1 MAMMH
6 FAPRKIPWS
15 VQGLTDMGC
24 QHPGRTLRWQRGRAW
39 WGLCVLLAAMLGAL
53 LSGGCGELAEPKKLP
68 RDAAQFRT
76 YGDYFEID
84 RRDGKGW
91 QRFFIKGVNLAIAK
105 PGYFPGELSAT
116 REDYRRWFA
125 QIAEMNVN
133 VIRLYT
139 LHFPVF
145 YQSLYEWNTQ
155 HPDKVLYVM
164 HGVWLDEIEHCEH
177 AEGCDYITERSH
189 QLEEEVRHVVDCVH
203 GQGDVP
209 VRFGKAYGIYRTDIS
224 PWVMAFLPGH
234 EMDGNMT
241 KLANERYEGYDH
253 YEGRYLRVES
263 ALPIETWV
271 ARGLDYLA
279 AYDLERYGAER
290 PLGWSNWPALDPIH
304 HPTEPS
310 TFLQDVV
317 DVNFGKFQSK
327 PGFDRGVFV
336 SYHVYPFNPEFIIYG
351 EDYVKQVDRYGKINS
366 YLGYLKD
373 LKAHHKGVP
382 LLIAEYGIPSSQ
394 GVAHINPNAYDHGG
408 YDEEQMADIVIDQ
421 THACIDAGAAGVI
434 LFEWI
439 DEWFKRTWICTP
451 TMLPADRGPLWYDV
465 ISPEESFGIISY
477 YPVPGM
483 SREID
488 GKIDDWLA
496 LPNTFELL
504 QQTKAPLAP
513 VGDGKDDHRTLLGA
527 WAAYDP
533 AYLFFRIKAA
543 TKDLFS
549 LQDQVLLIGLST
561 SDGDTGDKRFAP
573 IPELQTA
580 ADLGFES
587 WLVLDGAGETYSL
600 LVDDVYDP
608 TPRLNGGVQA
618 GGIPLTN
625 DNGKFQLANHIIN
638 NNAQYIAEGKTVIP
652 KKQFF
657 AGGKL
662 RVGPSHHSQ
671 LTHLLPGPDGEL
683 EVRLPWHVLWITD
696 PSGHHVLW
704 DNVDTKGVFDVQKT
718 TGVRV
723 LVLSAVKKPDGTLQ
737 VVDALPRGA
746 WNGQPIAAGMLPLY
760 LWPGWDKI
768 NSEERR
774 KPVFYDLKALFAE
787 DL

>member
-1 MAMMH
+1 
-6 FAPRKIPWS
+6 
-15 VQGLTDMGC
+15 MGMK
-24 QHPGRTLRWQRGRAW
+24 QPIQTGGRVVWLVATL
-39 WGLCVLLAAMLGAL
+39 VLSL
-53 LSGGCGELAEPKKLP
+53 LLVGCGEVAEAKKAP
-68 RDAAQFRT
+68 SEHVQFRAK
-76 YGDYFEID
+76 GDWFEVD
-84 RRDGKGW
+84 YQDGKGW
-91 QRFFIKGVNLAIAK
+91 QRFFVKGVNLAIAK

-116 REDYRRWFA
+116 REDYKRWFKD
-125 QIAEMNVN
+125 IAEMNVN

-145 YQSLYEWNTQ
+145 YETLYEWNTE

-164 HGVWLDEIEHCEH
+164 HGVWLDEIEHCEKK
-177 AEGCDYITERSH
+177 EGCDYITERTH
-189 QLEEEVRHVVDCVH
+189 QLEEEIRYVVDCVH
-203 GQGDVP
+203 GQGFVP
-209 VRFGKAYGIYRTDIS
+209 VRFGKAYGYYKTDIS

-253 YEGRYLRVES
+253 YEGRYLRVDK

-317 DVNFGKFQSK
+317 DVDFGKFESK
-327 PGFDRGVFV
+327 AAFDRGVFV

-351 EDYVKQVDRYGKINS
+351 EDYVKQIDRYGKINS

-373 LKAHHKGVP
+373 LKAHHQGVP
-382 LLIAEYGIPSSQ
+382 LLIAEFGIPSSQ
-394 GVAHINPNAYDHGG
+394 GVAHVNTSAYDHGG
-408 YDEEQMADIVIDQ
+408 YNEDQMADIVIDQ
-421 THACIDAGAAGVI
+421 IHACQDAGAAGVV

-451 TMLPADRGPLWYDV
+451 TMLPGDRGPLWYDV
-465 ISPEESFGIISY
+465 ISPEESFGIVSY

-488 GKIDDWLA
+488 GKVDDWLA

-504 QQTKAPLAP
+504 LQDKTALAP
-513 VGDGKDDHRTLLGA
+513 VGDSKDGHRTLTGA
-527 WAAYDP
+527 WLAYDP
-533 AYLFFRIKAA
+533 AYLFLRLQAN
-543 TKDLFS
+543 TSDVLS
-549 LQDQVLLIGLST
+549 LEDQVILVGIST
-561 SDGDTGDKRFAP
+561 SDGDTGDKKFLP

-580 ADLGFES
+580 QDLGFES
-587 WLVLDGAGETYSL
+587 WLVLDKKAGTFEL

-618 GGIPLTN
+618 GGIPLSN
-625 DNGKFQLANHIIN
+625 NNGKFQLASHIIN
-638 NNAQYIAEGKTVIP
+638 NNAQYIAEGKSVIP
-652 KKQFF
+652 KKQFMQ
-657 AGGKL
+657 AGRMTEGNSN
-662 RVGPSHHSQ
+662 VN
-671 LTHLLPGPDGEL
+671 TIAHLLPGPNGVL
-683 EVRLPWHVLWITD
+683 EVRMPWHVLWITD

-704 DNVDTKGVFDVQKT
+704 DDLATKGVFDAGKT
-718 TGVRV
+718 TGLRV
-723 LVLSAVKKPDGTLQ
+723 LVLTAIRKQDGTLQ
-737 VVDALPRGA
+737 VVDALPRAA
-746 WNGQPIAAGMLPLY
+746 WNGQPITADKLPKY

-768 NSEERR
+768 ESQERK
-774 KPVFYDLKALFAE
+774 KPIYADLQALFAE
-787 DL
+787 IP